1 MGEESDPQERYER
14 QLGLL
19 RGERISELRGI
30 SPEAEELIE
39 KHDANVA
46 EARRSNKLGVR
57 SQWLGRAQLYADEL
71 VRREAQRQGERMED
85 LTESLND
92 LTQRIVRLT
101 QVAVG
106 VAIVGVIVAA
116 LTLVSVLLSGG

>member
-1 MGEESDPQERYER
+1 MGQERDQQEERYER
-14 QLGLL
+14 QLDLL
-19 RGERISELRGI
+19 RGERISELRSI
-30 SPEAEELIE
+30 SPEELVD

-46 EARRSNKLGVR
+46 EAKRSNKLGVR

-71 VRREAQRQGERMED
+71 ARREAQRQGERMED

-106 VAIVGVIVAA
+106 VAIVGVILA
-116 LTLVSVLLSGG
+116 LLTVISGG

>member
-1 MGEESDPQERYER
+1 MIGEERDQQERYER

-19 RGERISELRGI
+19 RGERISELRRI
-30 SPEAEELIE
+30 SPEELIE
-39 KHDANVA
+39 KYDANVA

-71 VRREAQRQGERMED
+71 ARREAQRQSERMED
-85 LTESLND
+85 LTESLDD

-116 LTLVSVLLSGG
+116 LTLVSALLSGG